1 MRKVTDFIVNRNKLI
16 LILFLVLSI
25 FCIYLM
31 GKVNINSDMSK
42 YLPKTS
48 ETKIGNDIMNKEFDP
63 IKSSTL
69 YVMFENLDDKDK
81 TLKEIENIKNVD
93 SVFYSE
99 TKKYKNKKY
108 DLFTINVKD
117 TSDSKVASNVYNEVN
132 KQFKN
137 EKITLDGDIAQQNT
151 PVLPTWIV
159 ALAISTAVLILLI
172 MSDNLIEPF
181 LILYSVGIA
190 VFLNKGSNIIFDNVS
205 SVTDGIVAVLQMAL
219 SMDYSIILINRFK
232 QEKKHFKTNKE
243 AMKEALYKSVGAIAS
258 SSLTTIVG
266 LLVLVFMSF
275 TIGRDLGIVLAKG
288 VLLSLVS
295 IFFCLPGLLLMFDKL
310 ILKTHKKILE
320 LKFVSLSKFIYKI
333 RYVTLIIIL
342 LLFPISYV
350 LKGNLGYLYT
360 EPEVNKIEKIFKKDN
375 QMALIYNNDDEEFI
389 SNYCNN
395 FNNSENVKKV
405 LCYGNTIN
413 KDVKY
418 NELKDQIEF
427 LGEDINDVDDYK
439 IKMIYYNYYNKNTD
453 NRMSFYEFVDFIRT
467 DIYSKDEFEDKV
479 NEYRNDI
486 ERLKYFTYVDN
497 INQERDVDDLS
508 NIFGISKDD
517 LELLLVYYNSKQDNN
532 VRLTLNEF
540 VDFINSDIINS
551 KYDKYLDDN
560 SKKDLEEL
568 SKYINKDEINKKMT
582 SLEIANYFNI
592 DEDLVDKLFVYYLI
606 NSDIDT
612 NISIREFTLF
622 VLNDVKNDSF
632 YSKYLS
638 EDTIDN
644 LNKLKNFTDINYIN
658 TEVGSKELA
667 DTFDIDEESV
677 KKLLYLYYKD
687 IDSNDSYTLI
697 ELLTYL
703 KDIKENTNYL
713 DDINIEEIIYSSDY
727 INYKIDKELLYN
739 YFDEDFINGIYDA
752 FGLDDDFK
760 FSISDI
766 LTIVSNYLD
775 EDTKVKLKEYLDN
788 AIELSQ
794 KIIDNLPNYIDEDIL
809 NDVKNYINDKIDEI
823 NSNSKKYTSSELA
836 DLLGIDKSITNNI
849 YTLIKLYNNDTDDW
863 KLSRYEFVNHLLNNS
878 EYLDS
883 EQIDKLELLNVVMN
897 STLNDTKYKYNELA
911 NALSIDSDKL
921 KSLYALYTYKHYG
934 LKLNPNETIKFVINH
949 QNDDMLKGYLN
960 SYYLDRVYL
969 VNKIFD
975 SVNNNDSYNYQ
986 ELAEFLGIDADKVKL
1001 LYSIYYNSN
1010 NSTYI
1015 DIKTLTNFI
1024 VNDVLNSEYSSSFSD
1039 KDKNDIKTINGIV
1052 NSSIDNIKYTKD
1064 EMIAILSK
1072 LSPDISKD
1080 TMSLLYMYY
1089 GSSKEYDDNYTLTI
1103 EKLVNY
1109 LNDDILNDD
1118 RFIEF
1123 IDDDMKN
1130 RIVDSKDTI
1139 RDAKELLVG
1148 DNYSRML
1155 FITEYGNEGSDTFN
1169 FIKDTRGD
1177 LNKID
1182 DKYLIGNSPMAYD
1195 ISKSFDSEFNFI
1207 SLLTLASI
1215 FIVVAL
1221 TFKSIISPLII
1232 SLIIQCSVYVTMG
1245 ILAFQGDPVYFI
1257 SLLVVQ
1263 SILMGATIDYGIVF
1277 TSYYLDIRKDHN
1289 VKDAVAKAYRKSSHT
1304 IFTSGTILILVTF
1317 TIGIFADGVVS
1328 KICMT
1333 LSKGTLCSVVLIIL
1347 ILPGVMAALDKII
1360 FKHRKITK

>member
-1 MRKVTDFIVNRNKLI
+1 MRKVTDFIVNRSKFV
-16 LILFLVLSI
+16 LILFLFLSI

-31 GKVNINSDMSK
+31 GKVTINSDMSK

-69 YVMFENLDDKDK
+69 YVMFEDLDDFDK
-81 TLKEIENIKNVD
+81 TLKQIEDIDNVD
-93 SVFYSE
+93 SVLYDES
-99 TKKYKNKKY
+99 KVYKNKKY
-108 DLFTINVKD
+108 DLFTISVAD
-117 TSDSKVASNVYNEVN
+117 TSDSKAASDVYNEVS
-132 KQFKN
+132 KQFKD
-137 EKITLDGDIAQQNT
+137 EKITLDGDIATKNS
-151 PVLPTWIV
+151 PVLPNWIV

-172 MSDNLIEPF
+172 MSDNIIEPF

-310 ILKTHKKILE
+310 IQKTHKKILE
-320 LKFVSLSKFIYKI
+320 LKFVTLSKFIYRF
-333 RYVTLIIIL
+333 RYITLILIL
-342 LLFPISYV
+342 LLFPISYIF
-350 LKGNLGYLYT
+350 KGNLGFLYT

-375 QMALIYNNDDEEFI
+375 QMALIYNNNDEEFI
-389 SNYCNN
+389 SDYCNN
-395 FNNSENVKKV
+395 FNNNKDIKKV

-413 KDVKY
+413 KEVKY
-418 NELKDQIEF
+418 DELKDQIEF

-439 IKMIYYNYYNKNTD
+439 IKIIYYNYYNKNTD
-453 NRMSFYEFVDFIRT
+453 NRLSFPEFVDFIRT
-467 DIYSKDEFEDKV
+467 DIYSNGDFEDRV
-479 NEYRNDI
+479 NDYRDSI

-497 INQERDVDDLS
+497 INQPRSIDDLS
-508 NIFGISKDD
+508 NIFGIPKDD

-540 VDFINSDIINS
+540 VDFINNYIINS
-551 KYDKYLDDN
+551 KYDKYLDES

-568 SKYINKDEINKKMT
+568 SKYINKEDINRKMT
-582 SLEIANYFNI
+582 SSEIANYFNI
-592 DEDLVDKLFVYYLI
+592 DSNLASKLYVYYLI
-606 NSDIDT
+606 NSDINT
-612 NISIREFTLF
+612 SISIKDFIEFVTL
-622 VLNDVKNDSF
+622 DVANDSF

-638 EDTIDN
+638 EDTINN
-644 LNKLKNFTDINYIN
+644 LNKLKYFTDYDYIN
-658 TEVGSKELA
+658 TEVGSRELA

-677 KKLLYLYYKD
+677 KKLLYLYYSNY
-687 IDSNDSYTLI
+687 DSEDSYTII
-697 ELLTYL
+697 ELLSYL
-703 KDIKENTNYL
+703 KDIKDNTNYL
-713 DDINIEEIIYSSDY
+713 DDIDYMDIINSSDY
-727 INYKIDKELLYN
+727 MNYKISKELLYN
-739 YFDEDFINGIYDA
+739 YFDEELINGIYDA
-752 FGLDDDFK
+752 FGLDDDFE

-766 LTIVSNYLD
+766 LTIVSDYLD
-775 EDTKVKLKEYLDN
+775 EDTKIKLKEYIN
-788 AIELSQ
+788 NSIELS
-794 KIIDNLPNYIDEDIL
+794 KEILNNLSNYIDEDIL
-809 NDVKNYINDKIDEI
+809 NDVKNYINDKIEEY
-823 NSNSKKYTSSELA
+823 NLNAKKYTSLELA

-849 YTLIKLYNNDTDDW
+849 YALIKLYNDDTDDW
-863 KLSRYEFVNHLLNNS
+863 KLSRYIFVNHLLNNKQ
-878 EYLDS
+878 YLNND
-883 EQIDKLELLNVVMN
+883 EIDKLELLKIIMDSSLNN
-897 STLNDTKYKYNELA
+897 TLYNYSELA
-911 NALSIDSDKL
+911 NLFGIDSDKL
-921 KSLYALYTYKHYG
+921 KSLYALYTYKNYG
-934 LKLNPNETIKFVINH
+934 LKLSPNETVKFVINH
-949 QNDDMLKGYLN
+949 KNDDMLKDYLN
-960 SYYLDRVYL
+960 NEYLDRLYL
-969 VNKIFD
+969 VNRIFD
-975 SVNNNDSYNYQ
+975 SVNNNISYNYS
-986 ELAEFLGIDADKVKL
+986 ELADFLGIDSDKVKL
-1001 LYSIYYNSN
+1001 LYSVYY
-1010 NSTYI
+1010 STFNELYM

-1024 VNDVLNSEYSSSFSD
+1024 VDDVLNSEYSNSFSD

-1052 NSSIDNIKYTKD
+1052 NSSIDDIKYTKD

-1072 LSPDISKD
+1072 LSPDISSN
-1080 TMSLLYMYY
+1080 TLSLLYMYY
-1089 GSSKEYDDNYTLTI
+1089 GSSKEYNDSYTLTI

-1109 LNDDILNDD
+1109 LNDDILNDN
-1118 RFIEF
+1118 RFLEF
-1123 IDDDMKN
+1123 IDDDMRN
-1130 RIVDSKDTI
+1130 RIIDSKDTI
-1139 RDAKELLVG
+1139 KDAKDLLVG
-1148 DNYSRML
+1148 DNYSRM
-1155 FITEYGNEGSDTFN
+1155 IIVTDYGNESEYTFN
-1169 FIKDTRGD
+1169 FIADTRKD
-1177 LNKID
+1177 LSKID
-1182 DKYLIGNSPMAYD
+1182 DKYLIGNSPMALD
-1195 ISKSFDSEFNFI
+1195 ISKSFNSEFNFI
-1207 SLLTLASI
+1207 SILTLISI

-1277 TSYYLDIRKDHN
+1277 TSYYLEIRKDYN
-1289 VKDAVAKAYRKSSHT
+1289 VKDALSKAYRKSSHT

-1317 TIGIFADGVVS
+1317 TIGLFADGVVS

-1347 ILPGVMAALDKII
+1347 ILPGVMASLDKII
-1360 FKHRKITK
+1360 VKHRKITK